1 MFMFPTAINRYT
13 ALFINFIAKL
23 NIINHIIA
31 DVDECSEGTDE
42 CTQNC
47 DNTIGSYVCSCNDGF
62 IIDVDRRTCDGEH
75 FIDKFC

>member
-1 MFMFPTAINRYT
+1 MFMFPTAINRHT
-13 ALFINFIAKL
+13 DLFTKIIA
-23 NIINHIIA
+23 NVINHIIV
-31 DVDECSEGTDE
+31 DVDECSEGTNE

-47 DNTIGSYVCSCNDGF
+47 NNTIGSYVCSCNDGF

>member
-1 MFMFPTAINRYT
+1 MVLTCSFPTSINRHT
-13 ALFINFIAKL
+13 ALFIKL
-23 NIINHIIA
+23 IKNHIIA
-31 DVDECSEGTDE
+31 DVDECSEETDE